1 MCISKIRK
9 LCLRSFVKNSIFFLK
24 TSKSSENIYMDF
36 EKSIN
41 SFKIKKNDML
51 ADDYLFDN
59 FVTIC

>member
-1 MCISKIRK
+1 
-9 LCLRSFVKNSIFFLK
+9 
-24 TSKSSENIYMDF
+24 MDF